1 MKYRLPASVQYIK
14 KQNSKLGSITGCCPP
29 FKCCLWPLCAR
40 DSLSSAPCIK
50 MDGPHQVSC
59 HWGGAKK
66 KKSWGIFA
74 MCAVSICGPM
84 VPRLVWPWPGRGP
97 AWRMTTDINA
107 WMYETAGIW
116 PKSTSAANTRH
127 LFLMNLS
134 IWWDVTCPRRPHC
147 IFGWD
152 FYCWHL
158 SEHTFHL
165 NTLLPST
172 LRLQAHLT
180 SLKKS
185 KRTVGGAVTM

>member
-1 MKYRLPASVQYIK
+1 MAHIK
-14 KQNSKLGSITGCCPP
+14 
-29 FKCCLWPLCAR
+29 CLVTEE
-40 DSLSSAPCIK
+40 
-50 MDGPHQVSC
+50 GPR
-59 HWGGAKK
+59 K

-134 IWWDVTCPRRPHC
+134 IWWDVTCSRRPHC

-152 FYCWHL
+152 FYCWHFNVTHSKWTYFSFKYIITVYTSPSGAFKL
-158 SEHTFHL
+158 PQKVQKDRRRRCNHVTNQASL
-165 NTLLPST
+165 TL
-172 LRLQAHLT
+172 
-180 SLKKS
+180 
-185 KRTVGGAVTM
+185 